1 MRPGPAC
8 RLGTRKGADPE
19 SLWLEAAPSRLAWE
33 TGYARVFEQRNV
45 MRGLGCV
52 GDRGAKEAEGG
63 GGGQA
68 AQRSATTGRHCP
80 PGWRTEGGAEGLRPP
95 AEVGAGGTSG
105 PGWTAGRN
113 LLVLLPQGLRL
124 A

>member
-8 RLGTRKGADPE
+8 RLGTRKGADSE

-52 GDRGAKEAEGG
+52 GDRGAKEAGG
-63 GGGQA
+63 WARRPEVSNYGKPLPP
-68 AQRSATTGRHCP
+68 RLEDRGR
-80 PGWRTEGGAEGLRPP
+80 G
-95 AEVGAGGTSG
+95 
-105 PGWTAGRN
+105 
-113 LLVLLPQGLRL
+113 
-124 A
+124 

>member
-1 MRPGPAC
+1 MRPGLAC
-8 RLGTRKGADPE
+8 RPGTRKGADPE

-63 GGGQA
+63 GVGKPPRGQQLREATAPQAGGQ
-68 AQRSATTGRHCP
+68 RV
-80 PGWRTEGGAEGLRPP
+80 GLR
-95 AEVGAGGTSG
+95 G
-105 PGWTAGRN
+105 
-113 LLVLLPQGLRL
+113 
-124 A
+124 